1 MRISFLTTKQV
12 ARALN
17 ISKAVLDRLAMPNAD
32 KNNRFYIQFSGGNG
46 ALRLYP
52 RQAVKAKMLELGASE
67 QDVEQ
72 TLSAFDIQSTQS
84 A

>member
-1 MRISFLTTKQV
+1 MKISFLTTKQL
-12 ARALN
+12 AKALN
-17 ISKAVLDRLAMPNAD
+17 ISKSLLDRLAMPNAD

-67 QDVEQ
+67 QDAEQ
-72 TLSAFDIQSTQS
+72 MLQEIESAN